1 MDKLSFPEALGKKII
16 TSQQNSFEAGN
27 DLEDISHITNI
38 KRIILAI
45 SDYLKSE
52 DVPQDG
58 INAMVDSLKQLS
70 KGLFVTGCVSVKDE
84 DEDED
89 DVREELEPL
98 YIMWAAQLSLR
109 PHRNRTHHEKLTRD
123 LFVYGSGWLKTG
135 GDFHFGKP

>member
-1 MDKLSFPEALGKKII
+1 MDKLSFAEALGKKII

-45 SDYLKSE
+45 SDYLKS
-52 DVPQDG
+52 DHTQ
-58 INAMVDSLKQLS
+58 
-70 KGLFVTGCVSVKDE
+70 
-84 DEDED
+84 
-89 DVREELEPL
+89 R
-98 YIMWAAQLSLR
+98 
-109 PHRNRTHHEKLTRD
+109 RTYHEKRTRD

>member
-1 MDKLSFPEALGKKII
+1 MDKLSFAEALGKKII
-16 TSQQNSFEAGN
+16 TSQQNRFEAGN

-70 KGLFVTGCVSVKDE
+70 IPEYLNT
-84 DEDED
+84 
-89 DVREELEPL
+89 
-98 YIMWAAQLSLR
+98 
-109 PHRNRTHHEKLTRD
+109 TTRLD
-123 LFVYGSGWLKTG
+123 LIIISSPV
-135 GDFHFGKP
+135 